1 MSDDSMR
8 QETLPFKLGVTEE
21 TITSR
26 SGLAVFHETALAT
39 GVVAQIRKHLPTPC
53 SNRGIRP
60 EEYVMPLALMLTGG
74 GRTMED
80 IREIEQDTGLRRLCG
95 FRRIPGADAIGVW
108 LKAPYRILGMR
119 RVNECLCRTIV
130 AKSGVADFTLD
141 TDATLIPTQKATAKM
156 CYKGFRAFAPLFSF
170 LAELGLCVASD
181 FRNGDVP
188 ASVGIKKQLEYA
200 HKLLVSQ
207 GKRLRYFRSDSAG
220 YQADVINTCR
230 KLGVKFTITADH
242 DAAVKTIIE
251 KAAQES
257 GWIRLFDRDGKRTD
271 REYKTAVHC
280 MEETEAFTLIIQRWP
295 NPKAD
300 LFESEPY
307 CYYAIAT
314 NDYERATKEIIWFHN
329 GRGNAENY
337 NKELKS
343 GFGMD
348 HAPCQSLRANAVWL
362 EIGVLAHN
370 LAVVVKRLLLGGEWV
385 TKTIDTLR
393 WQLVFI
399 AGKVVWHGRWLWL
412 RVRACHYELLRV
424 IRDQL
429 RLLLVPT

>member
-1 MSDDSMR
+1 MTNGSIGQR
-8 QETLPFKLGVTEE
+8 ALPFKLGVTSE

-26 SGLAVFHETALAT
+26 SGLAVFHEAALAS

-74 GRTMED
+74 GQTMED
-80 IREIEQDTGLRRLCG
+80 IRELQEDTGLRKLCG

-108 LKAPYRILGMR
+108 LKAPYRVPGMR
-119 RVNECLCRTIV
+119 RVNDYLCRVIV
-130 AKSGVADFTLD
+130 ARSGVTDFTLD
-141 TDATLIPTQKATAKM
+141 TDATLIETEKATAKI

-170 LAELGLCVASD
+170 LAELGLCLASE
-181 FRNGDVP
+181 FRNGNVP
-188 ASVGIKKQLEYA
+188 AGVGIEQQLADA
-200 HKLLVSQ
+200 HRFLTSL

-220 YQADVINTCR
+220 YQAEVINTCQ
-230 KLGVKFTITADH
+230 KLGVKFTITADQ
-242 DAAVKTIIE
+242 DAAVKAIIRQ
-251 KAAQES
+251 AAQEG
-257 GWIRLFDRDGKRTD
+257 GWIRLFKPDGKRTD

-280 MEETEAFTLIIQRWP
+280 MEKTKAFTFVIQRWP
-295 NPKAD
+295 NPKPD
-300 LFESEPY
+300 LFHPEPY
-307 CYYAIAT
+307 RYYAFAT
-314 NDYERATKEIIWFHN
+314 NDYERDTKELIWFHN

-362 EIGVLAHN
+362 EIGVLTHN

-393 WQLVFI
+393 WQLIFI

-412 RVRACHYELLRV
+412 RVRACHYELLKA
-424 IRDQL
+424 IRDRL